1 MKMCLEQHRIWG
13 TAGRTAMFLFAMA
26 GCCLYAPVLAAG
38 EVIKLAVSDSQG
50 VYQVALEMILNAPV
64 NDVYAVITDYAHIY
78 RVDSSIVESKILDA
92 PDPSVT
98 RVKTVINDCVL
109 SFCRDI
115 RRVEDVR
122 QVGDHN
128 IYAVIVPQ
136 LSNVRSGATH
146 WQLYPIGD
154 KTRINYDMT
163 LEPGFFV
170 PPLVGDYLVEKKI
183 KEETL
188 SCFNNIERIARL
200 HRERTKVQSSTMNE
214 KRPKSIIS
222 EHDNA
227 N

>member
-1 MKMCLEQHRIWG
+1 MCSEQYRIWR
-13 TAGRTAMFLFAMA
+13 TAGRFAMFLFAMT
-26 GCCLYAPVLAAG
+26 GCYLYAPVLAAG
-38 EVIKLAVSDSQG
+38 EVLDLAIRDSQG
-50 VYQVALEMILNAPV
+50 IYQVALEMILDAPF
-64 NDVYAVITDYAHIY
+64 NDVHSVITDYVHIY
-78 RVDSSIVESKILDA
+78 RIDTSIVESEILDA

-115 RRVEDVR
+115 LRVEDVR
-122 QVGDHN
+122 EVGDHD
-128 IYAVIVPQ
+128 IYAVIVSQ

-170 PPLVGDYLVEKKI
+170 PPLVGNYLVEKKI

-200 HRERTKVQSSTMNE
+200 HRERTKVQGSTLNE
-214 KRPKSIIS
+214 KRPKGAIS